1 MFPEHK
7 LTRADLICS
16 EQNSGRAGVK
26 KQQVKGVKHLQV
38 YRHPETSSSLCTY
51 GQKKKNL
58 QLVPRQKHVIRGHRQ
73 GEMSA
78 Q

>member
-16 EQNSGRAGVK
+16 EQNSGRAGVN

-38 YRHPETSSSLCTY
+38 YRHPETSPSVCTY
-51 GQKKKNL
+51 GQKNL
-58 QLVPRQKHVIRGHRQ
+58 QLGPRQKHVIRGHRQ

>member
-16 EQNSGRAGVK
+16 EQNSGRAARESNTYK
-26 KQQVKGVKHLQV
+26 STDTQKPHLV
-38 YRHPETSSSLCTY
+38 CAHMA
-51 GQKKKNL
+51 KKNL